1 MSSKIMD
8 LPVEDI
14 VPDQNQPR
22 KTFDKANFKRG
33 NYDVTD
39 K

>member
-22 KTFDKANFKRG
+22 KTFDKAKLQER
-33 NYDVTD
+33 
-39 K
+39 KL